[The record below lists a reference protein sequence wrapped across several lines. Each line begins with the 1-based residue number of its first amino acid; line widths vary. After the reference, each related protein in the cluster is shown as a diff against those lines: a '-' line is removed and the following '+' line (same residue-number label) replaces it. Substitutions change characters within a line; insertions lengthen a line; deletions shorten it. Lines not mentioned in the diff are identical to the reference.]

1 MSGVQAVRR
10 ERERKGDREM
20 EGESRE
26 AEQKGEERLR
36 ETSNLLGNS
45 EELSAFRYF
54 KKNEC

>member
-1 MSGVQAVRR
+1 
-10 ERERKGDREM
+10 M
-20 EGESRE
+20 EGVSGE

-54 KKNEC
+54 KKMSVNGA